1 MQGESPPTCCATNGA
16 SHYATPLATTES
28 PSGTFVV
35 AAASPL
41 VASPDRMASS
51 AVSVVDQHDESSI
64 ANVTTSPASSSSS
77 AASAAV
83 ASAMSVSSPM
93 KLSDVLKRKRGAK
106 RGAVGTVRKS
116 RTCVEDTPSSAASS
130 VASPASCSMDGHDY
144 LKSGP
149 GSASS
154 SSSMTG
160 GVRSKFGFTSSASSV
175 GSAGQSS
182 NGTPTSTGG
191 AAKASSFLASL
202 NPARWGRSHN
212 HNQSPAG
219 GSAGGASSSSS
230 TSPGGHL
237 LPNVPK
243 SLSSS
248 QLAGNREKVKTWIRE
263 QAVHFIGTYF
273 SPTAGETSQ
282 PGEAGGE
289 AASGLGASGLSVLDE
304 LTRLVL
310 RLEEEPMH
318 AKETLDQIRAI
329 VADSDVSSFE
339 ILHSGLV
346 RCLLNYL
353 TKDGPDRD
361 DRLRLFLQVKFVIK
375 FSFID

>member
-1 MQGESPPTCCATNGA
+1 M
-16 SHYATPLATTES
+16 
-28 PSGTFVV
+28 
-35 AAASPL
+35 
-41 VASPDRMASS
+41 
-51 AVSVVDQHDESSI
+51 
-64 ANVTTSPASSSSS
+64 
-77 AASAAV
+77 
-83 ASAMSVSSPM
+83 
-93 KLSDVLKRKRGAK
+93 
-106 RGAVGTVRKS
+106 
-116 RTCVEDTPSSAASS
+116 
-130 VASPASCSMDGHDY
+130 
-144 LKSGP
+144 
-149 GSASS
+149 
-154 SSSMTG
+154 
-160 GVRSKFGFTSSASSV
+160 
-175 GSAGQSS
+175 
-182 NGTPTSTGG
+182 
-191 AAKASSFLASL
+191 
-202 NPARWGRSHN
+202 
-212 HNQSPAG
+212 
-219 GSAGGASSSSS
+219 
-230 TSPGGHL
+230 
-237 LPNVPK
+237 
-243 SLSSS
+243 
-248 QLAGNREKVKTWIRE
+248 AGNREKVKTWIRE